1 MKKFLAFTLI
11 GCLLLGETVLLA
23 GCFPVAGS
31 TDNTPAR
38 QTPPIR
44 FTEPAV
50 PEKTLPSTP
59 SPLLNPT
66 PTRNADYKN
75 ITCEIDGRQ
84 VALVNGAA
92 EVPAAPESS
101 AKIIISY
108 FGNEA
113 FGDLNGDGR
122 EDAAFLVTQSGVGSG
137 TFFFVVAA
145 LQTET
150 GYQGTNAVFLGDR
163 IAPQSTLI
171 QNGQV
176 VVNYADR
183 KPGEPF
189 TTAPSV
195 GITKTFKVDNGML
208 AEVSR

>member
-1 MKKFLAFTLI
+1 
-11 GCLLLGETVLLA
+11 
-23 GCFPVAGS
+23 
-31 TDNTPAR
+31 
-38 QTPPIR
+38 
-44 FTEPAV
+44 
-50 PEKTLPSTP
+50 
-59 SPLLNPT
+59 
-66 PTRNADYKN
+66 
-75 ITCEIDGRQ
+75 
-84 VALVNGAA
+84 VNGAA

-122 EDAAFLVTQSGVGSG
+122 EDAAFLLTQSGGGSG

-163 IAPQSTLI
+163 IAPQSILI

-195 GITKTFKVDNGML
+195 GITKTLKVDNGML